1 MLSCELE
8 QTQSDVYG
16 CCDDQAWNYNL
27 NTTIHADSLC
37 IYNFSISTPSEG
49 DLFNQGES
57 VTITWA
63 GGDSETNIFLSVVN
77 AETDSI
83 EFILS
88 ENMENTLFFDWNN
101 IQTNNENF
109 LPGDKKI
116 YILQDLN
123 RDDTQNV
130 DSLLYNFSS
139 IFTILE

>member
-1 MLSCELE
+1 
-8 QTQSDVYG
+8 
-16 CCDDQAWNYNL
+16 
-27 NTTIHADSLC
+27 
-37 IYNFSISTPSEG
+37 
-49 DLFNQGES
+49 
-57 VTITWA
+57 TWA